1 MFPNKIAVI
10 SGNNAF
16 SAKFDGTEDYMDIT
30 AVDLG
35 TSNTISWW
43 HKRTGAEL
51 TADNEGLEIPI
62 GSTGY
67 DGGGY
72 YVYWGVNDGDLF
84 SVRIAGAY
92 VQFTLG
98 STLFDA
104 LIGKWCHVVLVRTE
118 QTKWKLYIN
127 GAEVDEEQTMGG
139 TPAATVIDR
148 IGAGNRG
155 GGDPAAYD
163 VEGLMDEV
171 SLFTSVKSGPDVLA
185 MYNNGI
191 PTDLT
196 GASGI
201 VHWWRF
207 EENVLDSIGTNHG
220 TSVNVKFSTDSP

>member
-10 SGNNAF
+10 SGDNTF
-16 SAKFDGTEDYMDIT
+16 SAKFDGTGDYMDIT

-43 HKRTGAEL
+43 HKRTGAE
-51 TADNEGLEIPI
+51 DSVPQENLEIPI

-67 DGGGY
+67 GGGGY
-72 YVYWGVNDGDLF
+72 YVYWGVNVDDTF
-84 SVRIAGAY
+84 YVRIANATVY
-92 VQFTLG
+92 FNLG
-98 STLFDA
+98 STLFNA

-127 GAEVDEEQTMGG
+127 GAVVDEEQTMGG

-148 IGAGNRG
+148 IGAGSRG
-155 GGDPAAYD
+155 EAEPDSYD

-171 SLFTSVKSGPDVLA
+171 SLFTSVKSDADVLA
-185 MYNNGI
+185 MYNNGVPPNLI
-191 PTDLT
+191 

-201 VHWWRF
+201 VHWWKF
-207 EENVLDSIGTNHG
+207 EENALDSIGTNHG
-220 TSVNVKFSTDSP
+220 TLVNVKFSTDSP